1 MGVAAALGPAMKLG
15 ARLARR
21 SSLEQSLRAKEGR
34 SGLGA
39 RFKTIRLAVSAVAL
53 VVVASSRALAGD
65 NYALVITGASG
76 GESYAKKYDG
86 WRRAFVSTLREKFSY
101 PDDHVVVLAERPE
114 PGVAA
119 ATREQ
124 VQRTL
129 VDLVTRLTKDDS
141 LVVLLIG
148 HGTSVE
154 GGGGE
159 DAKFNLVGPDLSASE
174 WSSLLKPLAARLV
187 FIDTT
192 PVSFPFLHKL
202 AGPGRIVITATDSS
216 AQEFETVFGEWFV
229 KAFAETAADADKNG
243 RVSMLEAFTYASAG
257 VRRWFDERNQLPT
270 ERPLLDDDGDGVGRE
285 AQNPGPDGAV
295 ARNMFLQPV
304 GVPPEVARRALT
316 ARQSALEA
324 EIEALKAR
332 RPSIPPDAYQAE
344 LERLLLE
351 LARVSAELR
360 SKS

>member
-1 MGVAAALGPAMKLG
+1 MKAIRCFVSVTAL
-15 ARLARR
+15 
-21 SSLEQSLRAKEGR
+21 
-34 SGLGA
+34 
-39 RFKTIRLAVSAVAL
+39 AL
-53 VVVASSRALAGD
+53 VVSSRASAGD

-76 GESYAKKYDG
+76 GEAYAKKYDG
-86 WRRAFVSTLREKFSY
+86 WRRAFVSTLREKFAY
-101 PDDHVVVLAERPE
+101 PADHVVVLAEREE

-129 VDLVTRLTKDDS
+129 VALGTRLVKDDQ

-148 HGTSVE
+148 HGTSAE
-154 GGGGE
+154 GGDGE
-159 DAKFNLVGPDLSASE
+159 DAKFNLVGPDMSASQ

-192 PVSFPFLHKL
+192 PVSFPFLRKI

-229 KAFAETAADADKNG
+229 KAFTEAAADADKNG
-243 RVSMLEAFTYASAG
+243 RVSVLEAFTYASAG
-257 VRRWFDERNQLPT
+257 VRRWFEERNQLPT

-285 AQNPGPDGAV
+285 AQTLGPDGAV
-295 ARNMFLQPV
+295 ARNTYLQAV
-304 GVPPEVARRALT
+304 GVPPELARRALT
-316 ARQSALEA
+316 ARQVALEA

-332 RPSIPPDAYQAE
+332 RSSMPPDAYQAE

-351 LARVSAELR
+351 LARTSAELR

>member
-1 MGVAAALGPAMKLG
+1 MDDAPPLG
-15 ARLARR
+15 AAMRLEARGSPLAARR
-21 SSLEQSLRAKEGR
+21 RMKAIRCLVSLTAL
-34 SGLGA
+34 
-39 RFKTIRLAVSAVAL
+39 AL
-53 VVVASSRALAGD
+53 VVSSRASAGD

-76 GESYAKKYDG
+76 GEAYAKKYDG
-86 WRRAFVSTLREKFSY
+86 WRRAFTSILREKFAY
-101 PDDHVVVLAERPE
+101 PDDHVVVLAEVTE
-114 PGVAA
+114 PGVAL

-124 VQRTL
+124 VRRTL
-129 VDLVTRLTKDDS
+129 ADLGARLVKEDL

-148 HGTSVE
+148 HGTSAE
-154 GGGGE
+154 GGWGE

-192 PVSFPFLHKL
+192 PVSFPFLRKI

-229 KAFAETAADADKNG
+229 KAFTDVAADADKNG

-257 VRRWFDERNQLPT
+257 VRRWFEERNQLPT

-295 ARNMFLQPV
+295 ARNTYLQPV
-304 GVPPEVARRALT
+304 GVPPELARRALA
-316 ARQSALEA
+316 ARQAALEA

-332 RPSIPPDAYQAE
+332 RPSMSPDAYQAE

-351 LARVSAELR
+351 LARTSAELR